1 MNENRG
7 TLEALADELAILL
20 SPLTTMTPTA
30 ATVLLKEL
38 GLVLDEAQ
46 MASIA
51 PALTQTIG
59 GIGQLIS
66 LDFDLNVSIDA
77 GDSGAV
83 ITKRIATLDQVVTV
97 ISGFEQ
103 LRTDLA
109 ALALPPEASP
119 IIADL
124 PARLF
129 NYLLALYLE
138 CSRGINELL
147 EFAGVL
153 ERTDMNVGVFD
164 PARPF
169 FTINTYHLDR
179 IGKWFS
185 DPLGRL
191 ADLYDW
197 GKPGFDGKKLLP
209 VLERAV
215 GEFGLPVLFDTSQVP
230 PLLDLVFLGLVA
242 RTDLNPPG
250 LELRLNDPLS
260 KGTLERA
267 AGKWSAKL
275 SLDTNVPADTSLLLQ
290 PGSLTIQS
298 PEATKPAG
306 ALILFYD
313 YIRQASDPLM
323 LLSLLGVCRITV
335 EEIAASVALSF
346 SANGTAQ
353 LVLSSD
359 LKRGR
364 VRISTDGA
372 DGFIAKILS
381 GFQLDAAFDLGFGY
395 SAQEGLHFRGSSALQ
410 IELAS
415 HTTLGPVSVDALTLT
430 IGIQD
435 GKFPISV
442 RADLGTSFGPLTAT
456 VQGLGFEVDI
466 ALASNNKGNAGPLDI
481 QPRFRPP
488 DGVTIGMDGGGFKG
502 GGFLIFDEDRGE
514 YGGGLELDFLGIV
527 TITAV
532 GLLST
537 KFPDGHKGFSLAI
550 IISADF
556 PPIQLGFG
564 FTLIGVGGLLGLS
577 RTVDEDALREGVHQ
591 GALGS
596 VLFPH
601 NVAANARRIVN
612 DLQRLF
618 PPAESHFLIGPMVQ
632 FGWGTPTILSL
643 EFGFVLDIPRPA
655 FFILGRLRIGLPFQ
669 DLALFDVRVTFVGGV
684 DFSAGQ
690 LWFDGTLL
698 DSRLLTF
705 PLTGDMAVRLYWK
718 DNANFVLTCGGFHP
732 AYTPPPMG
740 FGTLQRL
747 GITIFDGNPRLRSET
762 YFAITSNTVQWG
774 AKAEL
779 FFGIDA
785 FNIYGFIAYD
795 VLIQFDPFRFVATL
809 SAMLAVRSGSEVLL
823 SIRVDALLEGP
834 TPWHA
839 KGTGSFEIS
848 LIISISIDVGFEVTL
863 GESRHDTLP
872 PIEVLPQLAAALAD
886 ATNWRATLPSGA
898 NLQVSLRAFDA
909 PPGTLVLHPF
919 GSLDITE
926 KLVPLNLPVQKL
938 GTQRIA
944 DGPVFSVEHVL
955 LGGAPGQLTPL
966 REQFAPAQYLDMSA
980 AQKLSSRSF
989 EDYEA
994 GVEVGGGDAINADYS
1009 KGLSVEYE
1017 VIYIPQHRK
1026 RVLFR
1031 LAEFLFHSFV
1041 RGGAVSQSPLSAA
1054 QTAPSVLGAPNTQVA
1069 PEQFAVTSTHN
1080 LVLHAS
1086 NMIFKSEAEAR
1097 AAMNQAVERDPSQKN
1112 GLQVVP
1118 PYLARAA

>member
-30 ATVLLKEL
+30 AGVLLKGL
-38 GLVLDEAQ
+38 GLVLDDAK
-46 MASIA
+46 MAALA

-59 GIGQLIS
+59 GVGGLIN

-83 ITKRIATLDQVVTV
+83 VTKRIAALDQVLTV

-103 LRTDLA
+103 LRTALG
-109 ALALPPEASP
+109 ALALPPEAGP

-138 CSRGINELL
+138 RSRGINELL

-153 ERTDMNVGVFD
+153 ERTDVNVGVFD
-164 PARPF
+164 PGKPF

-179 IGKWFS
+179 IGKWLG
-185 DPLGRL
+185 DPTGQL
-191 ADLYDW
+191 AALYDW
-197 GKPGFDGKKLLP
+197 GKPGFDGTKLLP
-209 VLERAV
+209 VIERMA
-215 GEFGLPVLFDTSQVP
+215 GDFGLPALFDPSQVP
-230 PLLDLVFLGLVA
+230 PLLDLVFLGLAV
-242 RTDLNPPG
+242 RTDINPRG
-250 LELRLNDPLS
+250 VELRLNDPLG
-260 KGTLERA
+260 KGALQRS
-267 AGKWSAKL
+267 AGHWSATL
-275 SLDTNVPADTSLLLQ
+275 SLDTNLPQETTLLVQ
-290 PGSLTIQS
+290 PGSLTVQS

-306 ALILFYD
+306 NLTLAYSYL
-313 YIRQASDPLM
+313 RQGSDPLM
-323 LLSLLGVCRITV
+323 VLSLLGAGRITV
-335 EEIAASVALSF
+335 EEIDLAAALNF

-353 LVLSSD
+353 FAPSAD
-359 LKRGR
+359 LRRGHVR
-364 VRISTDGA
+364 VSTDDA
-372 DGFIAKILS
+372 DGFIAKILA
-381 GFQLDAAFDLGFGY
+381 GFQLDAAFDLGLGF
-395 SAQEGLHFRGSSALQ
+395 SAQDGLHFRGSSALH

-430 IGIQD
+430 VGIED
-435 GKFPISV
+435 GKFPIALT
-442 RADLGTSFGPLTAT
+442 ADLGTSFGPLTAT
-456 VQGLGFEVDI
+456 VQGLGFEID
-466 ALASNNKGNAGPLDI
+466 LAFASDNKGNAGPLDI
-481 QPRFRPP
+481 QARFRPP
-488 DGVTIGMDGGGFKG
+488 SGVALGMDGGGFKG
-502 GGFLIFDEDRGE
+502 GGFLIFDQDRGE

-527 TITAV
+527 TVTAV

-537 KFPDGHKGFSLAI
+537 KFPDGHRGFSLVI

-556 PPIQLGFG
+556 PPIQLSFG

-591 GALGS
+591 GALDS

-601 NVAANARRIVN
+601 DVAANARRIVN

-618 PPAESHFLIGPMVQ
+618 PPVEGHFLIGPMVE

-669 DLALFDVRVTFVGGV
+669 DLALFDVRVTFAGGV

-690 LWFDGTLL
+690 LWFDGTLY

-740 FGTLQRL
+740 LGTLQRL

-774 AKAEL
+774 AKSEL

-785 FNIYGFIAYD
+785 FNIYGFISYD
-795 VLIQFDPFRFVATL
+795 VLIQFDPFRFVASL

-823 SIRVDALLEGP
+823 SIRVDALVEGP

-848 LIISISIDVGFEVTL
+848 LIISITIDVDFEVTL

-872 PIEVLPQLAAALAD
+872 PIDVLPRLAAAFAD
-886 ATNWRATLPSGA
+886 ANNWRAALPVGA
-898 NLQVSLRAFDA
+898 NLQVSLRAFDVA
-909 PPGTLVLHPF
+909 PGTLILHPF

-938 GTQRIA
+938 GTERIA
-944 DGPVFSVEHVL
+944 DGLVFSVEHVL
-955 LGGAPGQLTPL
+955 LGGAPGELAPL
-966 REQFAPAQYLDMSA
+966 REQFAPAQYIDMSD

-989 EDYEA
+989 ESYEA
-994 GVEVGGGDAINADYS
+994 GVEVGGGDAIKADHS

-1026 RVLFR
+1026 RIFFR
-1031 LAEFLFHSFV
+1031 LAQFLFDSFA
-1041 RGGAVSQSPLSAA
+1041 RGSAVSQSSLSAA
-1054 QTAPSVLGAPNTQVA
+1054 QRAPSVLGAPSTKVA
-1069 PEQFAVTSTHN
+1069 PEQFVVASAVDLTA
-1080 LVLHAS
+1080 HADHL
-1086 NMIFKSEAEAR
+1086 FFVSEAEAR
-1097 AAMNQAVERDPSQKN
+1097 AAMNQAVEHDPLLTDA
-1112 GLQVVP
+1112 LQVVP
-1118 PYLARAA
+1118 SYLVRAA

>member
-7 TLEALADELAILL
+7 TLEVLADELAILL
-20 SPLTTMTPTA
+20 SPLTSMTPTA
-30 ATVLLKEL
+30 GTVFLKQL
-38 GLVLDEAQ
+38 GLVLDDAQ
-46 MASIA
+46 IA
-51 PALTQTIG
+51 GIVPALTQTIG

-66 LDFDLNVSIDA
+66 LDFDMNASIDA

-83 ITKRIATLDQVVTV
+83 ITKRIAALDQVVKV
-97 ISGFEQ
+97 IAGFEQ
-103 LRTDLA
+103 LRTALA
-109 ALALPPEASP
+109 ALALPPEAGP

-129 NYLLALYLE
+129 NYLLALYVE
-138 CSRGINELL
+138 RSRGINELL

-164 PARPF
+164 PAKPF
-169 FTINTYHLDR
+169 FTIDTYHLDR
-179 IGKWFS
+179 IGKWLS
-185 DPLGRL
+185 DPSGQL
-191 ADLYDW
+191 AGLYDW
-197 GKPGFDGKKLLP
+197 GKPGFDGTKLLP
-209 VLERAV
+209 IIERAA
-215 GEFGLPVLFDTSQVP
+215 GEFGLPALLDTSQVP
-230 PLLDLVFLGLVA
+230 PLLDLIFLGLVV
-242 RTDLNPPG
+242 RTDVNPPG
-250 LELRLNDPLS
+250 VELRLNDPLS
-260 KGTLERA
+260 KGALQRTA
-267 AGKWSAKL
+267 VKWTATL
-275 SLDTNVPADTSLLLQ
+275 SLDTNVPADTSLLIQ
-290 PGSLTIQS
+290 PGSLTILS

-306 ALILFYD
+306 IFSLLYS
-313 YIRQASDPLM
+313 YVRQASDPLM
-323 LLSLLGVCRITV
+323 LLSLLGAGRITV
-335 EEIAASVALSF
+335 EEVDASAALSF
-346 SANGTAQ
+346 GANGAAQ
-353 LVLSSD
+353 LALSAD
-359 LKRGR
+359 VKRGR
-364 VRISTDGA
+364 VRIGTDGA
-372 DGFIAKILS
+372 DGFIAKILA
-381 GFQLDAAFDLGFGY
+381 GFQLDAAFDLGLGY
-395 SAQEGLHFRGSSALQ
+395 SAQGGLHFRGSSALQ

-415 HTTLGPVSVDALTLT
+415 HMTLGPVSVDALTLT

-435 GKFPISV
+435 GKFPIAV
-442 RADLGTSFGPLTAT
+442 TADLGTSFGPLTAT
-456 VQGLGFEVDI
+456 VQGLGFEADI
-466 ALASNNKGNAGPLDI
+466 GLAGDNKGNAGPLDV
-481 QPRFRPP
+481 QARFRPP
-488 DGVTIGMDGGGFKG
+488 NGVALGMDGGGFKG
-502 GGFLIFDEDRGE
+502 GGFLIFDQDRGE

-537 KFPDGHKGFSLAI
+537 KFPDGHRGFSLVI

-577 RTVDEDALREGVHQ
+577 RTVDEDVLREGVHQ
-591 GALGS
+591 GALDS

-601 NVAANARRIVN
+601 DVAANARRIVN

-618 PPAESHFLIGPMVQ
+618 PPAEDHFLIGPMVQ

-669 DLALFDVRVTFVGGV
+669 DLALFDVRVTFAGGV

-690 LWFDGTLL
+690 LWFDGTLY

-747 GITIFDGNPRLRSET
+747 GITLFDGNPRLRSET
-762 YFAITSNTVQWG
+762 YLAITSNTVQWG
-774 AKAEL
+774 AKSEL

-785 FNIYGFIAYD
+785 FNIYGFIGYD

-809 SAMLAVRSGSEVLL
+809 SAMLAVRSGSEVLM
-823 SIRVDALLEGP
+823 SIRVDALVEGP

-839 KGTGSFEIS
+839 KGTGTFEIS
-848 LIISISIDVGFEVTL
+848 LIISITIDVDFEVTL

-872 PIEVLPQLAAALAD
+872 PIDVLPQLAIAFAD
-886 ATNWRATLPSGA
+886 ANNWRAALPSGA

-909 PPGTLVLHPF
+909 APGTLVLHPF

-944 DGPVFSVEHVL
+944 DGPVFRVEHVL
-955 LGGAPGQLTPL
+955 LGGAPGQLAPL
-966 REQFAPAQYLDMSA
+966 REQFAPAQYIDMSD

-989 EDYEA
+989 ENYEA
-994 GVEVGGGDAINADYS
+994 GVQVGGGDAINADHS

-1017 VIYIPQHRK
+1017 VIYIPEHRE
-1026 RVLFR
+1026 RIFFR
-1031 LAEFLFHSFV
+1031 LAQFLFNSFV
-1041 RGGAVSQSPLSAA
+1041 RGSAVSQSSLSAA
-1054 QTAPSVLGAPNTQVA
+1054 QTAPSVLGARNTQIA
-1069 PEQFAVTSTHN
+1069 PEQFAVASALDLT
-1080 LVLHAS
+1080 LHAD
-1086 NMIFKSEAEAR
+1086 NMLFSSEAEAR
-1097 AAMNQAVERDPSQKN
+1097 AAMNQAVARDPSLTN
-1112 GLQVVP
+1112 ALQVVP
-1118 PYLARAA
+1118 SYLARAA